1 MKPEFYTISKKQI
14 FSILQSGLKTHRL
27 FAPMPRKQYFSF
39 EEIKDKSD
47 FQKIAFEYDTTILPP
62 KKVFMPSEEVM
73 FKYYDGKITEPKQ
86 DKPALLFGVH
96 PADIYGILQLDEI
109 MTNPKPDYYYLR
121 RRQNAIIIG
130 VSPANH
136 STDFSAKWGV
146 AENLETMAEFDIFLK
161 NKGGDNYLAIAGTKK
176 GADILKKA
184 KAKKTDKKAL
194 AEIEKSKAAK
204 TPAEAVKIY
213 DQDIL
218 KKAVIASRTSNPR
231 TQRAEQSSHDG
242 KIWDELEKIC
252 MGCGI
257 CTYVC
262 PLCYC
267 FDVEDQTDYSIRS
280 TDSGLS
286 TGACSR
292 CRKWDACTLPTFSE
306 IAGGKNFRPALKNR
320 YFNWYFHK
328 FARGLEEYGQAQCVG
343 CGRCSKF
350 CPAGINVENVLDKI
364 IEEYNGKSI

>member
-14 FSILQSGLKTHRL
+14 FSILQSGLRTHRL

-62 KKVFMPSEEVM
+62 KKVFMPSEEIM
-73 FKYYDGKITEPKQ
+73 FEYKSGKIAEPKQ
-86 DKPALLFGVH
+86 DKPVLLFGIH

-130 VSPANH
+130 TSPANH
-136 STDFSAKWGV
+136 SADFSAKWGV

-161 NKGGDNYLAIAGTKK
+161 KKDSDTYLAIAGTKK
-176 GADILKKA
+176 GSDILKKA

-194 AEIEKSKAAK
+194 AEIKK
-204 TPAEAVKIY
+204 TKVDIAPTESAKIY

-218 KKAVIASRTSNPR
+218 KKAVLA
-231 TQRAEQSSHDG
+231 SHDG

-280 TDSGLS
+280 TGSGLS

-306 IAGGKNFRPALKNR
+306 IAGGKNFRPTLKNR

-328 FARGLEEYGQAQCVG
+328 FVRGLEEYGQAQCVG

>member
-27 FAPMPRKQYFSF
+27 FAPISRKQYFSF

-86 DKPALLFGVH
+86 DKPAFIFGVH

-130 VSPANH
+130 TSPANH
-136 STDFSAKWGV
+136 SADFSAKWGV

-161 NKGGDNYLAIAGTKK
+161 KKDGNPRALRAEQSSYDGENYLAIAGTKK
-176 GADILKKA
+176 GSNILKKA

-194 AEIEKSKAAK
+194 IEIEKSKLE
-204 TPAEAVKIY
+204 TPSEPAKIY

-218 KKAVIASRTSNPR
+218 KKAVLASRDGNPR
-231 TQRAEQSSHDG
+231 PKGAEQSPHDG

-280 TDSGLS
+280 TGSGLS
-286 TGACSR
+286 TGTCSR
-292 CRKWDACTLPTFSE
+292 CRKWDACTLPTF
-306 IAGGKNFRPALKNR
+306 
-320 YFNWYFHK
+320 
-328 FARGLEEYGQAQCVG
+328 
-343 CGRCSKF
+343 
-350 CPAGINVENVLDKI
+350 
-364 IEEYNGKSI
+364 

>member
-14 FSILQSGLKTHRL
+14 FSLLQSGLKTHRL
-27 FAPMPRKQYFSF
+27 FAPVPKKQYFSF
-39 EEIKDKSD
+39 EEVKNKND
-47 FQKIAFEYDTTILPP
+47 FQKIVFGYDTTILPP

-73 FKYYDGKITEPKQ
+73 FEYKKYRITEPKQ
-86 DKPALLFGVH
+86 DKPAFIFGVH

-130 VSPANH
+130 ISPIEH
-136 STDFSAKWGV
+136 SADFSAKWGV
-146 AENLETMAEFDIFLK
+146 TENLETMAEFDIFLK
-161 NKGGDNYLAIAGTKK
+161 KKDGDNYLAIAGTKK
-176 GADILKKA
+176 GVEMLKKA

-194 AEIEKSKAAK
+194 AEIEKSRVAVAPTEAA
-204 TPAEAVKIY
+204 KIY

-218 KKAVIASRTSNPR
+218 KKAVIASRES
-231 TQRAEQSSHDG
+231 

-267 FDVEDQTDYSIRS
+267 FDVEDQTDYS
-280 TDSGLS
+280 

-292 CRKWDACTLPTFSE
+292 CRKWDACTLPNFAE

-328 FARGLEEYGQAQCVG
+328 FVRGLEEYGQAQCVG

-350 CPAGINVENVLDKI
+350 CPAGINVEKVLDKI
-364 IEEYNGKSI
+364 VEEYNGKSL

>member
-14 FSILQSGLKTHRL
+14 FSLLQSGLKTHHL
-27 FAPMPRKQYFSF
+27 FAPMPKKQYFSF
-39 EEIKDKSD
+39 EEVKNKDD

-62 KKVFMPSEEVM
+62 KKVFMPSEETM
-73 FKYYDGKITEPKQ
+73 FEYSRNKITEPKQ
-86 DKPALLFGVH
+86 DKPVLLFGVH

-130 VSPANH
+130 ISPTRH
-136 STDFSAKWGV
+136 SADFSAKWGV
-146 AENLETMAEFDIFLK
+146 TENLETMAEFDIFLMELK
-161 NKGGDNYLAIAGTKK
+161 EKDSGNYLAIAGTKK
-176 GADILKKA
+176 GAEILKKA

-194 AEIEKSKAAK
+194 TEILAAK
-204 TPAEAVKIY
+204 QKEETVNAAKIY

-218 KKAVIASRTSNPR
+218 KKAVLA
-231 TQRAEQSSHDG
+231 SHDG

-267 FDVEDQTDYSIRS
+267 FDVEDQTDYS
-280 TDSGLS
+280 

-292 CRKWDACTLPTFSE
+292 CRKWDACTLPNFAE
-306 IAGGKNFRPALKNR
+306 IAGGKNFRPTLKSR

-350 CPAGINVENVLDKI
+350 CPAGIDVEKVLDRI
-364 IEEYNGKSI
+364 VSEYSAMKK